1 AIFACSYY
9 YNDKG
14 DAIWP
19 AAAVNYTNKTQFLF
33 KINKGIFSISDA
45 VMINASVPEDEKR
58 VSFNNMVYFGDGET
72 DVPCMKLIKQLG
84 GTSIAVYEPDNTK
97 KQAIAERLMKQDRV
111 NYLCPAN
118 YKEGGKLDTLVKAII
133 CKIKA
138 DEDLLKIKKECICQ

>member
-1 AIFACSYY
+1 
-9 YNDKG
+9 
-14 DAIWP
+14 
-19 AAAVNYTNKTQFLF
+19 
-33 KINKGIFSISDA
+33 
-45 VMINASVPEDEKR
+45 MINASVPEDEKR

-118 YKEGGKLDTLVKAII
+118 YKEGGKLATLVKAII
-133 CKIKA
+133 CKITA